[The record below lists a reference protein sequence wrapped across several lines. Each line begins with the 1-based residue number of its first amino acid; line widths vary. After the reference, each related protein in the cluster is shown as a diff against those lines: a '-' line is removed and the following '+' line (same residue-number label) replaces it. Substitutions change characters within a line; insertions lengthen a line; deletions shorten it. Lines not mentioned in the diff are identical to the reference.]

1 MKTKMI
7 LPMIALLLIS
17 GNLLAQ
23 DQLFSASQGTIPDA
37 LILTSSPAASSYQAS
52 INPALSASD
61 PFEMNGPPV
70 ITVLNE
76 STISEQLQDCFKSC
90 MSKQMKYPR
99 SAYQDNVEGAVVV
112 KMIFNDEGNMKIL
125 QSQSS
130 DPKLLKCVMDRL
142 SHLHIAN
149 GFVPIGK
156 EMVYRFLFRI
166 I

>member
-1 MKTKMI
+1 MKTKVI
-7 LPMIALLLIS
+7 LPMIALMLAS
-17 GNLLAQ
+17 GNLVSQ
-23 DQLFSASQGTIPDA
+23 DRLFTASQDIIPEA
-37 LILTSSPAASSYQAS
+37 LLLSSSPAVSSTQAA
-52 INPALSASD
+52 ITPDLSEND
-61 PFEMNGPPV
+61 PLEMNEPPV

-76 STISEQLQDCFKSC
+76 CTISEQLQDCFKSC

-99 SAYQDNVEGAVVV
+99 SAYQDKLEGAVVV

-130 DPKLLKCVMDRL
+130 DPKLLKCVLDRL
-142 SHLHIAN
+142 NHLHIAN
-149 GFVPIGK
+149 GFVPIEK